1 MKKLILILKLFL
13 LMTNLTGQTWAPKG
27 AKWTFEIGFATNPYL
42 EFREWISIGDTL
54 VSGQICTIIQN
65 SGTSVTGDNS
75 HRLITYED
83 SNRVYWYNKNQF
95 TILYDFNKNTGETW
109 TTMEDTCEVVVT
121 VDSTSFVIING
132 FTLKVQYISTSVSAF
147 RGKVLQYI
155 GHLGQPSPDFNLPCY
170 NIQPDGNYYRGLRC
184 YQDTLIGYYNFGISP
199 SCEYTTTGTDNLENT
214 LRFQIYPNPSSNYLT
229 IAAEISKEVE
239 FKIYNSLGQLI
250 KEGILDSRNSIIYT
264 DKLTNGLYV
273 LKLIGSNASAEKYF
287 IVRN

>member
-1 MKKLILILKLFL
+1 MKRLTVILTLILNIV
-13 LMTNLTGQTWAPKG
+13 NLNAQTWAPKG

-54 VSGQICTIIQN
+54 VSGKLCTIIQN
-65 SGTSVTGDNS
+65 TGTSVIGDYS
-75 HRLITYED
+75 HQLITYED

-109 TTMEDTCEVVVT
+109 TTMEDTCEVIVT
-121 VDSTSFVIING
+121 VDSTSFEIING
-132 FTLKVQYISTSVSAF
+132 FTLKVQYISTSISAF

-155 GHLGQPSPDFNLPCY
+155 GHLGQPNPDFSLPCY

-214 LRFQIYPNPSSNYLT
+214 LSFQIYPNPTSNYLT
-229 IAAEISKEVE
+229 IAAEISKELE

-250 KEGILDSRNSIIYT
+250 KEGVLNSRSAIIYI
-264 DKLTNGLYV
+264 DELNAGLYT
-273 LKLIGSNASAEKYF
+273 LKLNDTTQSAIKYF
-287 IVRN
+287 IVEN